1 MGYFDDDAK
10 EMLEVYLTE
19 AGQLVEQLGG
29 VLLSSEDRNEF
40 TGEDIHA
47 LFRIMHTI
55 KGSSAM
61 MGLNSLSSLAHTLE
75 DLFGYYRETFGK
87 IEEAEPEL
95 FDLLFAA
102 SDYIEEELS
111 RMPGEN
117 YVPGSTEEI
126 QNWAET
132 YLRRISSGE
141 DTAPKMASE
150 SSSEVSVPGELKQK
164 AGTVVRVLFESGCR
178 MENVRAFMLVRQ
190 IKGLCS
196 ALETYPA
203 DLETSKDSAGYIGDN
218 GVFIRFQSEKK
229 DEVIQLLSKGLF
241 VAECRVMWECSQEGS
256 AKGTAETA
264 GKNEGDTKE
273 SEFLNVKTDRL
284 DKLQNLSGEL
294 LIQMQALDSYLGERG
309 LSDLREGTAHQIS
322 QLISEV
328 EHTVMQMRMV
338 PVARIVPTIRRI
350 LRDICRDT
358 QKEAELIINCGDIE
372 ADKSVVDYT
381 AEALLHLIRNAVD
394 HGIESPEE
402 RIEAGKSRK
411 GKITFTVGSTV
422 GELRI
427 SVSDDGRGLD
437 EEKIRARA
445 KERGL
450 FWKPD
455 EEYSAQEIQS
465 FILHPGFTTNA
476 QVTEYSGRGVGL
488 DVVKKIMED
497 AGGHLYIKSEAGK
510 GSTFTITVPLTL
522 ATMECTRF
530 RVGDYR
536 FSLPSRHVFHFMD
549 YKDSK
554 KNIQRANGLDYILF
568 QDRMLPFLDLHK
580 FYGIGGETPD
590 TGIIIYVRG
599 TEREG
604 CILVD
609 AMYEQKRIVIKQL
622 PQLFGSGFRQH
633 TGINGCSIMGNGRIC
648 TALDTEILIGSYIHA
663 GTVKTDEKKTY

>member
-1 MGYFDDDAK
+1 MGYFDDDTK
-10 EMLEVYLTE
+10 EMLEVYLAE
-19 AGQLVEQLGG
+19 AGQLAKQLSG
-29 VLLSSEDRNEF
+29 VLFSAEDKNEF
-40 TGEDIHA
+40 SGEDIHA
-47 LFRIMHTI
+47 VFRIMHTI

-75 DLFGYYRETFGK
+75 DLFGYYREVYGK

-95 FDLLFAA
+95 YDLLFAV
-102 SDYIEEELS
+102 SDYIEGELS
-111 RMPGEN
+111 RMQEDD
-117 YVPGSTEEI
+117 YAPGSTDEL

-132 YLRRISSGE
+132 YLRRVSAGE
-141 DTAPKMASE
+141 EVSE
-150 SSSEVSVPGELKQK
+150 AACETVSEVSVPGELKQK
-164 AGTVVRVLFESGCR
+164 AGTVVRILFESGCR

-196 ALETYPA
+196 DLETYPA

-218 GVFIRFQSEKK
+218 GVFIRFQSSRK
-229 DEVIQLLSKGLF
+229 DEVIQVLSKGLF
-241 VAECRVMWECSQEGS
+241 VAECRVMWECSREEA
-256 AKGTAETA
+256 AKGTAKA
-264 GKNEGDTKE
+264 GGKKEGEAKE
-273 SEFLNVKTDRL
+273 PDFLNVKTDRL

-294 LIQMQALDSYLGERG
+294 LIQMQALDSYLGEKG
-309 LSDLREGTAHQIS
+309 LDELREGTAHQINR
-322 QLISEV
+322 LISEV

-338 PVARIVPTIRRI
+338 PVARIVPSLRKI
-350 LRDICRDT
+350 LRDICKDT

-372 ADKSVVDYT
+372 ADKSVVDYI

-402 RIEAGKSRK
+402 RTEAGKSRK
-411 GKITFTVGSTV
+411 GKIIFTVGNTV

-437 EEKIRARA
+437 EEKIKARAR
-445 KERGL
+445 ERGL
-450 FWKPD
+450 FHRPE

-497 AGGHLYIKSEAGK
+497 AGGHLYINSEAGK
-510 GSTFTITVPLTL
+510 GCTFTITVPLTL

-536 FSLPSRHVFHFMD
+536 FSLPARHVFHFLD
-549 YKDSK
+549 YGDSK
-554 KNIQRANGLDYILF
+554 KNIQKANGLEYILF

-580 FYGIGGETPD
+580 VYDIAGETPA

-609 AMYEQKRIVIKQL
+609 SMYQQKRIVIKQL

-633 TGINGCSIMGNGRIC
+633 TGINGCSIMGNGKIC
-648 TALDTEILIGSYIHA
+648 TALDTEILIGNYIHA
-663 GTVKTDEKKTY
+663 GTVKTEEKKTL